1 MNAVSETA
9 LDPTNY
15 RTVAPANP
23 FVQRDEVLGRDD
35 FLTLL
40 VAQLE
45 NQDPLEPRKDTEFV
59 AQLATFSSLEQLID
73 LNKRMDGVISGQ
85 DQLVNAQAMDMI
97 GREVL
102 VDTGGRLRLG
112 PDGQAEE
119 IFLELQSQPAAA
131 RVEIYDADGRPVRT
145 IPLASTDPGRY
156 RLRWDGTDDDG
167 NAVAPGEYEFR
178 LVTTGTSGEESAGTA
193 LVVLPVEGLH
203 FGEDGLSMV
212 SGTRTLPFGSIVE
225 ILDAG
230 AGGVPI
236 DQADTG
242 NDAGTGD
249 EAGSGDGT
257 STTGQ

>member
-1 MNAVSETA
+1 MNALADTV

-15 RTVAPANP
+15 RTVSPSNP
-23 FVQRDEVLGRDD
+23 FVDRDDVLGRDD

-45 NQDPLEPRKDTEFV
+45 NQDPLEPQKDTEFV

-112 PDGQAEE
+112 PDGRSEE
-119 IFLELQSQPAAA
+119 IFLELDSEKVAA

-145 IPLASTDPGRY
+145 IPLESTAAGRY
-156 RLRWDGTDDDG
+156 RLRWDGLDDDG
-167 NAVAPGEYEFR
+167 NPAAPGEYEFR
-178 LVTTGTSGEESAGTA
+178 LVTTDATGKDSPGMA

-212 SGTRTLPFGSIVE
+212 SGTRTLPFGAIVE
-225 ILDAG
+225 ILDPG
-230 AGGVPI
+230 AGGVQVSGGSETGQ
-236 DQADTG
+236 DSGTSDDTG
-242 NDAGTGD
+242 A
-249 EAGSGDGT
+249 
-257 STTGQ
+257 